1 MPNALAAQGLETLPQ
16 YLTALAIGLL
26 IGLERE
32 RNPTAKAGL
41 RTCALVA
48 LAGAISAALA
58 DAFDAPALIAVGAGA
73 VALMVI
79 AAYYHH
85 HEDIHEQDPGTTT
98 IAAVIVCY
106 LLGALA
112 LAGQARLA
120 VILAI
125 LATVLLYFKAEL
137 GGAARRLERR
147 DLVSILQFAVVAFVV
162 LPLLPDRG
170 YGPFAALN
178 PRHIWLMVVLISGV
192 SLAGYVALRLV
203 GREHGA
209 MLLGLFGG
217 LVSSTATTLAYSR
230 HARGES
236 AFLHISETVIV
247 TANLVLLAR
256 LAVVAAIVAPGALA
270 VLAPVL
276 ATALVAGAAAEAMG
290 RRGDGKPRELAMPP
304 VGNPTELRA
313 ALGFALLYAL
323 VLVVAAWLADL
334 WGSKGVY
341 AVALASGLVDVDAIT
356 LTNLRLYGLGQL
368 SAAQASTAIAVAL
381 LANAAFKLGIVRTAG
396 GRDLFRRCALPIAAS
411 VAGAGLGVAV
421 FAWRAAPFSIVSTGG
436 NRAGRWAF
444 AGSILIAACIP
455 WIGNRAREV
464 DL

>member
-1 MPNALAAQGLETLPQ
+1 MSDWLAGQELEPLPQ

-58 DAFDAPALIAVGAGA
+58 GAFDAPALIAVGAGA

-79 AAYYHH
+79 AAY
-85 HEDIHEQDPGTTT
+85 HEHDAQPEPDPGTTT
-98 IAAVIVCY
+98 VAAVIVCY

-112 LAGQARLA
+112 LSGQARLA
-120 VILAI
+120 VVLAI

-147 DLVSILQFAVVAFVV
+147 DLVSILQIAVVAFVV

-170 YGPFAALN
+170 YGPYAALN
-178 PRHIWLMVVLISGV
+178 PRHIWLMVALISGV
-192 SLAGYVALRLV
+192 SLAGYVALRLAGGV
-203 GREHGA
+203 RGA
-209 MLLGLFGG
+209 MLLGLLGG

-230 HARGES
+230 HARSES
-236 AFLHISETVIV
+236 AFLRISETVIV
-247 TANLVLLAR
+247 TANLVLLVR
-256 LAVVAAIVAPGALA
+256 LAVVAALVAPGVFP

-276 ATALVAGAAAEAMG
+276 ATALAAGAAAEALR
-290 RRGDGKPRELAMPP
+290 RRGDGKPRELALPP

-313 ALGFALLYAL
+313 ALSFALLYAL

-341 AVALASGLVDVDAIT
+341 AVSLASGLVDVDAIT
-356 LTNLRLYGLGQL
+356 LTNLRLYGMSQL
-368 SAAQASTAIAVAL
+368 SAAQASTAIVVAVS
-381 LANAAFKLGIVRTAG
+381 ANAAFKLGIVRTAG
-396 GRDLFRRCALPIAAS
+396 GRDLFHRCVGPIAAS
-411 VAGAGLGVAV
+411 VAGAGLGVAL
-421 FAWRAAPFSIVSTGG
+421 FAR
-436 NRAGRWAF
+436 
-444 AGSILIAACIP
+444 
-455 WIGNRAREV
+455 
-464 DL
+464 